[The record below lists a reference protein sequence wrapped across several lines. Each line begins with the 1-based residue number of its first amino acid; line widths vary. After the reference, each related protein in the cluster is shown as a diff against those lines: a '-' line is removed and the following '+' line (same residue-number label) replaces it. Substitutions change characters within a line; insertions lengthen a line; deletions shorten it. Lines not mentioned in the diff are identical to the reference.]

1 MNELKE
7 DLKSLILSFI
17 DFPLYSLKEH
27 PIVVVNKEFYNISK
41 NQKEKKRKAYE
52 DAENILNLIY
62 IKCEKEYNTFC
73 DIFEIDDDDK
83 ENTNLMK
90 LLYDKFVFDLEK
102 VFKNLD
108 NPPLYLFQE
117 MEYKIEEETNNKS
130 KYFYDKLYEEIPNI
144 IVLSESRKFDTFNI
158 FQQNKVILDI
168 IKILQKNGYNIYVEE
183 SDAKDYN
190 KEINI
195 ILNLNNI
202 FTFSWINEIYYS
214 DLFYNDDTIY
224 YEEKYDVNTVKLD
237 FSLWI

>member
-202 FTFSWINEIYYS
+202 FTFS
-214 DLFYNDDTIY
+214 
-224 YEEKYDVNTVKLD
+224 
-237 FSLWI
+237 

>member
-1 MNELKE
+1 MNDLKE

-41 NQKEKKRKAYE
+41 NQKEEKRKAYE

-62 IKCEKEYNTFC
+62 EKYENEYNTFC

-90 LLYDKFVFDLEK
+90 LLYDKFVFDLEKVKK

-130 KYFYDKLYEEIPNI
+130 KYFYDKLYEEMPNI

-158 FQQNKVILDI
+158 FQQNKVILHI

-202 FTFSWINEIYYS
+202 FTFS
-214 DLFYNDDTIY
+214 
-224 YEEKYDVNTVKLD
+224 
-237 FSLWI
+237 